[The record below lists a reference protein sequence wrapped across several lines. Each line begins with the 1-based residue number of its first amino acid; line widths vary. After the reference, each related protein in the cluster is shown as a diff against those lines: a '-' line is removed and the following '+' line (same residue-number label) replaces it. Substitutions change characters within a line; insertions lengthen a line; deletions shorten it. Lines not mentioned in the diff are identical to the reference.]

1 MTTLRPTSAMAR
13 ETAQSAEVVARLL
26 QRRAQRHRIAEVIA
40 RQRAPLAV
48 VCGRGSSGHVGVFL
62 RYLIETRL
70 GIPVSATAP
79 SIVTSFKRN
88 LSLNRVL
95 FIVISQSGRS
105 PDLVAV
111 TRTAREA
118 GALTLALVNAP
129 DSPVEDAAEFTLHI
143 AAGPETSVAATKS
156 VIASMAALADLI
168 AQVAGDRELTAALDR
183 LPDRLGR
190 ALGLDWNALAAVL
203 PNARALYV
211 AARGFGLAPARE
223 IALKM
228 AETLRLPALAF
239 SAAELMHGPRA
250 AIGTDTPVLA
260 LRLADETA
268 GSVDSLVEALRQTRH
283 TVFRCGG
290 GAAGLPWIGD
300 DHAITDAIAMLA
312 PAYRMIEITAQ
323 QLGLDPDR
331 PPNLSKVTET
341 L

>member
-1 MTTLRPTSAMAR
+1 
-13 ETAQSAEVVARLL
+13 TAEAADVVARLL
-26 QRRAQRHRIAEVIA
+26 QRRTERHAIAEFLA

-62 RYLIETRL
+62 RYLVETRL

-79 SIVTSFKRN
+79 SIVTSFGRN
-88 LSLNRVL
+88 LAMNRAL

-105 PDLVAV
+105 PDLVAA
-111 TRTAREA
+111 TRAARNS
-118 GALTLALVNAP
+118 GALTLAVVNASG
-129 DSPVEDAAEFTLHI
+129 SPVEEAAEFTVHI
-143 AAGPETSVAATKS
+143 EAGPERSVAATKS

-168 AQVAGDRELTAALDR
+168 AQVTADRGLTAALER

-190 ALGLDWNALAAVL
+190 ALGLDWNALATAL
-203 PNARALYV
+203 PEARAVYV
-211 AARGFGLAPARE
+211 AARGFGLAPTRE

-250 AIGTDTPVLA
+250 AIGADTPVLT

-268 GSVDSLVEALRQTRH
+268 GSVDSLVEALRH
-283 TVFRCGG
+283 AGHMVFRCGG
-290 GAAGLPWIGD
+290 DVSELPWIGD
-300 DHAITDAIAMLA
+300 DHAVTDAIAMLV
-312 PAYRMIEITAQ
+312 PAYRVIEATARR
-323 QLGLDPDR
+323 LGLDPDR